1 MKKAGILSLILTSS
15 FILVACSSNV
25 SNNSKSQKPSTTI
38 SKKSTVQSNTI
49 DLKGKDIIE
58 YKKLSYTKPEQL
70 NNIIGTYKYNDSS
83 NSNYNDSSNSNYGL
97 VIFSDGRYIIY
108 NAIEEEGTQTNY
120 FDSKSVMQKKE
131 LNDNSYPKQVSLES
145 SGRIIEKDGIYFLLE
160 LQPSTVLNILN
171 TDGNQVFNQVF
182 KDSDKI
188 QGQKSLNKATKE
200 IEDNN
205 KGFIKDG
212 KYYESKNE
220 PSQNSWNKVENYN
233 EYDANLK
240 NATFKIYMNEK
251 QYIKDYLESNSLN
264 DLFYLT
270 GWGMKST
277 IYDSNTSSIEI
288 KSLTSEELQ
297 SAKGTEEPLKYG
309 FKVLKN
315 LNGEFVTATSYA
327 TDGKIIYKLKF
338 DQLGIKAEEFASEK
352 NSDNI
357 FNSYN

>member
-25 SNNSKSQKPSTTI
+25 SNNSKSQKTSTTI
-38 SKKSTVQSNTI
+38 SKKSTVQSNTM

-83 NSNYNDSSNSNYGL
+83 NSNSGL

-108 NAIEEEGTQTNY
+108 NAIEKGNTETNY

-131 LNDNSYPKQVSLES
+131 LNDNSYPNQVSLES

-160 LQPSTVLNILN
+160 LQPSTVLNTLN

-212 KYYESKNE
+212 KYYTSKSE
-220 PSQNSWNKVENYN
+220 PSQNSWNKVEKYN

-251 QYIKDYLESNSLN
+251 QYVKDYLESNSLN

-277 IYDSNTSSIEI
+277 IYDINTSSIEI
-288 KSLTSEELQ
+288 KSLTSEELK

-327 TDGKIIYKLKF
+327 TDGKIIYQLNF

-352 NSDNI
+352 NSHNI
-357 FNSYN
+357 FDLYN